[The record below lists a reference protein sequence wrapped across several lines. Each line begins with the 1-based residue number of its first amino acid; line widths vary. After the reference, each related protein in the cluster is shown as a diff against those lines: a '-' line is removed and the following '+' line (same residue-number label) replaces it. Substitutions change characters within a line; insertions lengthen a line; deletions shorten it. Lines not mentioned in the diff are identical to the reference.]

1 MLDRFC
7 PLGYLVF
14 ASGATVMVWAL
25 ALLRAM
31 PVR

>member
-7 PLGYLVF
+7 PLGYLMF
-14 ASGATVMVWAL
+14 ASCATALVWVC

-31 PVR
+31 PAR